1 MPGDEVDFALEHAQ
15 RLGGVVSNALWVSVG
30 DAVTSF
36 TCVGNWVKTHPPKQP
51 HNAIRHKTGG
61 QMVKRTFS
69 HDVTFVMSQNNPVG
83 IEPFFN
89 VKASFCFNK
98 IA

>member
-1 MPGDEVDFALEHAQ
+1 MC
-15 RLGGVVSNALWVSVG
+15 RIALWVSVG

-36 TCVGNWVKTHPPKQP
+36 TFVRNWVKTHPPKQP

-69 HDVTFVMSQNNPVG
+69 HNVTSVMSQNNPVG
-83 IEPFFN
+83 IESFVCKSFILFQYICIAAGHAN
-89 VKASFCFNK
+89 EKAL
-98 IA
+98 

>member
-1 MPGDEVDFALEHAQ
+1 MWC
-15 RLGGVVSNALWVSVG
+15 RIALWVSVG

-69 HDVTFVMSQNNPVG
+69 HDGTSVMSQNNPVG
-83 IEPFFN
+83 NEPFLCKSFLLFQYN
-89 VKASFCFNK
+89 CIAAGHESEKAL
-98 IA
+98 